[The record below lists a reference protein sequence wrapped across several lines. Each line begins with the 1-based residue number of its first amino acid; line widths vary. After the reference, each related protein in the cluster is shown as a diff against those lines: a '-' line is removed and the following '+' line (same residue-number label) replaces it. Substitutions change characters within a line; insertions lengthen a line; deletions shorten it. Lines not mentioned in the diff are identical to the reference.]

1 MVNIITDDR
10 EKFDFEYEVQFP
22 KHTVKNH
29 CVVINSDIN
38 VLTHPGFIT
47 EDIQITKYNNI
58 LIEISGRKGY
68 SLTNRYAT
76 HLSKKLKMR

>member
-29 CVVINSDIN
+29 CVVINPDIN

-47 EDIQITKYNNI
+47 EDIQITKYNSI
-58 LIEISGRKGY
+58 LIEISGRKGH
-68 SLTNRYAT
+68 SLTNRYVT
-76 HLSKKLKMR
+76 RLSKKLEMR